1 MIDFYKELQIES
13 SWSLSEIQNYLSNN
27 FQKWEGLA
35 LSRGDAKSIQM
46 LDYAKQ
52 AQKVF
57 NNQQNREK
65 YDRDLDLFLNP
76 ISQFDTRLE
85 SCKKEYSKAKEAYN
99 RNDLQLAK
107 IALQASFSYRDT
119 GHTAPLVLAAA
130 TSLKLEEYSQALG
143 YVNQAIVEN
152 PEDIKNYYLKLD
164 ILVQDIISS
173 SQNPYINHQD
183 LAKKQD
189 VVFAYVSKYFE
200 QDVSPKTTKEIVHLY
215 DEQLKQI
222 NLLKVCM
229 DMRSLRER
237 IFTDYC
243 DLALKSCNGQLYK
256 HIYDIY
262 QKYIYT
268 GYAYETSSE
277 LLGFSKKILLIS
289 PQETIA
295 LEFIRRYKEIR
306 RNEEL
311 ARKQEED
318 RKRREEEEF
327 QKNIKLKENLG
338 KEIIS
343 FNRKLQIEYGELN
356 IVKDKISKIKFIE
369 KGFRY
374 SISKDGLFSTL
385 VAYVF
390 IIFVLFLIFLLITL
404 VFSLSS
410 NYAWIASILIVTIQ
424 EVIIGRKNSQ
434 KQKEIDR
441 LEEEASDINKRITL
455 IARKR
460 SDLRNQ
466 FKALDDIPYNGEDI
480 GSDSYYY

>member
-1 MIDFYKELQIES
+1 M
-13 SWSLSEIQNYLSNN
+13 
-27 FQKWEGLA
+27 
-35 LSRGDAKSIQM
+35 
-46 LDYAKQ
+46 
-52 AQKVF
+52 
-57 NNQQNREK
+57 
-65 YDRDLDLFLNP
+65 
-76 ISQFDTRLE
+76 
-85 SCKKEYSKAKEAYN
+85 
-99 RNDLQLAK
+99 
-107 IALQASFSYRDT
+107 
-119 GHTAPLVLAAA
+119 LAAA

-164 ILVQDIISS
+164 ILVQDVISS

-200 QDVSPKTTKEIVHLY
+200 QDVSPKTTKETVRLY

-277 LLGFSKKILLIS
+277 LLGFSKKILLAS

-311 ARKQEED
+311 ARMQEEE
-318 RKRREEEEF
+318 RKRKEEEEF
-327 QKNIKLKENLG
+327 QKNINLKANLG

-343 FNRKLQIEYGELN
+343 LNGKLQIEYGKLD
-356 IVKDKISKIKFIE
+356 IVKDKKSKIKLLTPWTHIILSTELVGVGLIYIGSIFIWSIV
-369 KGFRY
+369 FYNIYYRY
-374 SISKDGLFSTL
+374 DFTQSPP
-385 VAYVF
+385 
-390 IIFVLFLIFLLITL
+390 LLAPIYTH
-404 VFSLSS
+404 
-410 NYAWIASILIVTIQ
+410 IAIEVVIILINRQ
-424 EVIIGRKNSQ
+424 RRKKIN
-434 KQKEIDR
+434 R

>member
-13 SWSLSEIQNYLSNN
+13 SWSLSEIQIYLSNN

-57 NNQQNREK
+57 ANQQNREK

-76 ISQFDTRLE
+76 TSQSDTRLE
-85 SCKKEYSKAKEAYN
+85 SCKKEYSKAKEAYK

-107 IALQASFSYRDT
+107 IALQASFSYRDN
-119 GHTAPLVLAAA
+119 GITAPLVLAAA
-130 TSLKLEEYSQALG
+130 TSLKLGEYSQALG
-143 YVNQAIVEN
+143 YINQAIVEN
-152 PEDIKNYYLKLD
+152 PKDIKNYYLKLN
-164 ILVQDIISS
+164 ILVQDVISS
-173 SQNPYINHQD
+173 SQNSYINHQD
-183 LAKKQD
+183 LANKQD

-200 QDVSPKTTKEIVHLY
+200 QDVSPKTTKEIVQLY

-243 DLALKSCNGQLYK
+243 DLALKTCNGQLYK

-262 QKYIYT
+262 KKYIYT

-277 LLGFSKKILLIS
+277 LLGFSKKILLTS

-311 ARKQEED
+311 ARMQEEE
-318 RKRREEEEF
+318 RKRKEEEEF
-327 QKNIKLKENLG
+327 QKNINLKANLG

-343 FNRKLQIEYGELN
+343 LNGKLQIEYGKLD
-356 IVKDKISKIKFIE
+356 IVKDKKSKIKLLTPWTHIILSTELVGVGFIYI
-369 KGFRY
+369 G
-374 SISKDGLFSTL
+374 S
-385 VAYVF
+385 VF
-390 IIFVLFLIFLLITL
+390 IWSIVFYNIYYRYDITRSPPLLAPICTHIAIEVVITL
-404 VFSLSS
+404 L
-410 NYAWIASILIVTIQ
+410 NRQ
-424 EVIIGRKNSQ
+424 RR
-434 KQKEIDR
+434 KEINR
-441 LEEEASDINKRITL
+441 LEEEASDIEKRITL

-466 FKALDDIPYNGEDI
+466 FIALDDIPYNGEDI

>member
-76 ISQFDTRLE
+76 ISQSDTRLE

-277 LLGFSKKILLIS
+277 LLAFSKKILLDS
-289 PQETIA
+289 PQEIIA

-311 ARKQEED
+311 ARMQEEE
-318 RKRREEEEF
+318 RKRNEEEEF
-327 QKNIKLKENLG
+327 QKNIKFKANLG
-338 KEIIS
+338 KKINS
-343 FNRKLQIEYGELN
+343 LNRKLQIEYGELD
-356 IVKDKISKIKFIE
+356 IIKDKKSKIKLLTPWTHIIF
-369 KGFRY
+369 
-374 SISKDGLFSTL
+374 SSSGLFGVGL
-385 VAYVF
+385 VYTISIFIWSIVF
-390 IIFVLFLIFLLITL
+390 YNIYYRYDVTRSPPFLAPIYTHIAIEVVILLI
-404 VFSLSS
+404 
-410 NYAWIASILIVTIQ
+410 NRQ
-424 EVIIGRKNSQ
+424 RR
-434 KQKEIDR
+434 KEIVR
-441 LEEEASDINKRITL
+441 LEEEASDIEKRITL

>member
-76 ISQFDTRLE
+76 ISQSDTRLE

-277 LLGFSKKILLIS
+277 LLAFSKKILLDS
-289 PQETIA
+289 PQEIIA

-311 ARKQEED
+311 ARMQEEE
-318 RKRREEEEF
+318 RKRNEEEEF
-327 QKNIKLKENLG
+327 QKNIKFKANLG
-338 KEIIS
+338 KKINS
-343 FNRKLQIEYGELN
+343 LNRKLQIEYGELD
-356 IVKDKISKIKFIE
+356 IIKDKKSKIKLLTPWTHIIF
-369 KGFRY
+369 
-374 SISKDGLFSTL
+374 SSSGLFGVGL
-385 VAYVF
+385 VYIISIFIWSIVF
-390 IIFVLFLIFLLITL
+390 YNIYSRYDVTRSPPFLAPIYTHIAIEVVILLI
-404 VFSLSS
+404 
-410 NYAWIASILIVTIQ
+410 NRQ
-424 EVIIGRKNSQ
+424 RR
-434 KQKEIDR
+434 KEIVR